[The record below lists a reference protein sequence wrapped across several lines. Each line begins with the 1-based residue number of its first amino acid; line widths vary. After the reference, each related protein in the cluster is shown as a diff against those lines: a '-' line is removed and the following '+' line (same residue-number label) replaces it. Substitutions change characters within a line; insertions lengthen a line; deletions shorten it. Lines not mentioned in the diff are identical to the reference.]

1 MISTVSLRNIFPQSK
16 LKQNMNYVYF
26 AIKVAPVVASLATIT
41 STIHSTVTTLHYVS
55 SWIYGS
61 EREEEEEYWQYIDD
75 GGPVRLE
82 TR

>member
-1 MISTVSLRNIFPQSK
+1 
-16 LKQNMNYVYF
+16 MNYVYF